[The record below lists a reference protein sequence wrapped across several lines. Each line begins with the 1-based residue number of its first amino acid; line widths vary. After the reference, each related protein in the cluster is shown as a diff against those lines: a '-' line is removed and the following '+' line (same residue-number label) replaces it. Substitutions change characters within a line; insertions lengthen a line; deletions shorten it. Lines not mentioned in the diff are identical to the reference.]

1 MGSQTPGRDWATN
14 TFRLPFR
21 EGQRRQCAGSRR
33 GKRLWLLLCF
43 RAGCSVTGALGREN
57 QGQII
62 RNGLAPYSAD
72 WRPCLRAFGKERWRA
87 MPSWDRQTST
97 QSPHEWARCVP
108 SQRTSCSDGN
118 VLPPCCPARRLL
130 HSAYLTLDTWLVWI
144 ETWRKGKIH
153 AGFPGLRMKR
163 KKNAK
168 YHITMFSLV
177 TCWNDLLDRLRM
189 RAQSCLTLPDP
200 HGLEPTRV
208 LCPWDFPGKN
218 TGVGC
223 HFLPQGI
230 FPTQGSNSSL
240 FCLLHWQAD
249 S

>member
-1 MGSQTPGRDWATN
+1 MQETWVQSWVGTIPWRRERLPAPGFWPGEPHGLSMGSQTPGRDWATN
-14 TFRLPFR
+14 TLPAPFQGGTEAAVCR
-21 EGQRRQCAGSRR
+21 EQAREAP
-33 GKRLWLLLCF
+33 LTAPLLS
-43 RAGCSVTGALGREN
+43 GCSVTGALGREN

-72 WRPCLRAFGKERWRA
+72 WRPCLRAFGQERWWA
-87 MPSWDRQTST
+87 MPSSDRQTST

-168 YHITMFSLV
+168 YHITMFSLI

-200 HGLEPTRV
+200 HGL
-208 LCPWDFPGKN
+208 
-218 TGVGC
+218 
-223 HFLPQGI
+223 
-230 FPTQGSNSSL
+230 
-240 FCLLHWQAD
+240 
-249 S
+249 